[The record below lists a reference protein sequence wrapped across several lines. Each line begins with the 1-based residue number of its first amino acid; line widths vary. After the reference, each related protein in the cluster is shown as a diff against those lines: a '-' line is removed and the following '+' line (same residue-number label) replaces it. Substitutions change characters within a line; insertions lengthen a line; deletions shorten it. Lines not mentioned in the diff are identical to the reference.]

1 MLFTFVVL
9 SPYLIKVKTK
19 NKAVLMYVVKQ
30 KQKAALVTTPRSRK
44 DIFVQFA
51 HSDAAAYVARSN
63 NASRADKHYVFCDMM
78 KMR

>member
-1 MLFTFVVL
+1 ML
-9 SPYLIKVKTK
+9 
-19 NKAVLMYVVKQ
+19 VKQ
-30 KQKAALVTTPRSRK
+30 KQKADLVTTPRSRK

>member
-1 MLFTFVVL
+1 MYPLPQYPCQVALSYKQENLVL
-9 SPYLIKVKTK
+9 
-19 NKAVLMYVVKQ
+19 VKQ

-63 NASRADKHYVFCDMM
+63 IASRADKHYVFCDMM